1 MMLGRRRLS
10 ALAVPAFVGACGAS
24 PDPVLYT
31 VAVRPGPTFPG
42 GPRVIQ
48 LRDIGLASYLDRKE
62 IVRSS
67 EDYKLGV
74 MANSW
79 WGESLGALLGRVLVV
94 ELSQRLPNSKV
105 YSESGAINADPNAV
119 LGINIQRLDTDSAGN
134 LVRPGGRGV
143 QPAPTLG
150 VAQLRHFPPAADA
163 GRDGPGGGHQRRR
176 GRTRRWGRGPAAALD
191 AARRRSAARG
201 RGAGDGA

>member
-1 MMLGRRRLS
+1 MTDMMLGRRRLS

-134 LVRPGGRGV
+134 LVLLAQAAVEFNRP
-143 QPAPTLG
+143 
-150 VAQLRHFPPAADA
+150 
-163 GRDGPGGGHQRRR
+163 
-176 GRTRRWGRGPAAALD
+176 
-191 AARRRSAARG
+191 RRSASRNFAISRQPPTPDVTG
-201 RGAGDGA
+201 QVAAISDAVGELADGVAALLQP

>member
-134 LVRPGGRGV
+134 LVLLAQAAVEFNRP
-143 QPAPTLG
+143 
-150 VAQLRHFPPAADA
+150 
-163 GRDGPGGGHQRRR
+163 
-176 GRTRRWGRGPAAALD
+176 
-191 AARRRSAARG
+191 RRSASRNFAMSRQPPTPDVTG
-201 RGAGDGA
+201 QVAAISDAVGELADGVAALLQP